1 VERLRFCV
9 AVASEEL
16 IPMSDAA
23 PLTRIAGPTALA
35 AGVLMVAAEVVM
47 WPFDPDQHVA
57 TTTDPVFQIGG
68 VVYFVAFCL
77 LVVALTAAYEWQARS
92 AGRFGVVGLVAALV
106 GTLAM
111 AGDLWFETFAVPWLA
126 DEVPTAFDATPTL
139 LLALGANFSYLSFA
153 LGWALFG
160 LASLR
165 AGVFPRGIC
174 YALVVGGLLGYAAL
188 VAPFGA
194 FLGLAVAAL
203 GTWMIRARRRT
214 VEPAEPREGADV
226 PKGALPTPR
235 TAADVE
241 APSPTAP
248 HPGTPRP

>member
-1 VERLRFCV
+1 M
-9 AVASEEL
+9 S
-16 IPMSDAA
+16 PMSDAA

-35 AGVLMVAAEVVM
+35 AGVLLVVAEVVM
-47 WPFDPDQHVA
+47 WPFDPAQHVA
-57 TTTDPVFQIGG
+57 TTTNPVFQIGG

-77 LVVALTAAYEWQARS
+77 LVVAVTAAYEWQARS

-111 AGDLWFETFAVPWLA
+111 GGDLWFETFAVPWLA
-126 DEVPTAFDATPTL
+126 DELPAAFDTTPTL
-139 LLALGANFSYLSFA
+139 LLGLGANFSYLSFA

-160 LASLR
+160 LSSLR

-174 YALVVGGLLGYAAL
+174 YALVVGGLLGFKAL

-203 GTWMIRARRRT
+203 GIWMILAQRRT
-214 VEPAEPREGADV
+214 VESPESRAAADV
-226 PKGALPTPR
+226 PKGAVPIPR

-241 APSPTAP
+241 DPSGTAP
-248 HPGTPRP
+248 HPGTRRP